1 MIKLSSLITGIKTSR
16 GSELFFF
23 IVITIL
29 FFLFWAIAIGGL
41 IFTLTQLPLKEIALK
56 INAYGSFVLAILTFS
71 LVVITA
77 FYAMIT
83 YRILL
88 HMTESR
94 SAEIKPLLW
103 IKIDEPEFKDGTD
116 YENNKRCFSLSNIHI
131 ANYGKGAAVSIRIEY
146 TIPYG
151 WNDEFKRVE
160 PICEIHNDSDSIP
173 VLLPPK
179 DSFQDTLNITTPCY
193 ELDKYKQQFLKI
205 KILYEDTERNLYK
218 MSQIYNLFI
227 LPLSKEK
234 LKYFLILNKEEL
246 VFIAFSNRRYIND
259 LDESVRSSKED
270 KNTIIYSRKSII

>member
-56 INAYGSFVLAILTFS
+56 LNTYGNFVLAVLTFS

-83 YRILL
+83 YRMLL
-88 HMTESR
+88 HMGESR
-94 SAEIKPLLW
+94 RAEIKPLLW
-103 IKIDEPEFKDGTD
+103 IKIDKPEFKDGAD
-116 YENNKRCFSLSNIHI
+116 YEGNSRYFSLSNIHI
-131 ANYGKGAAVSIRIEY
+131 ANYGKGAAVSIRIKY

-160 PICEIHNDSDSIP
+160 PICETHDDSDNIP
-173 VLLPPK
+173 VLLPPN
-179 DSFQDTLNITTPCY
+179 DSFQDTLNILIPCY

-227 LPLSKEK
+227 FPLSNEK
-234 LKYFLILNKEEL
+234 LGYFLTLNKEEL
-246 VFIAFSNRRYIND
+246 VFIAFSDRRYVND
-259 LDESVRSSKED
+259 LDESVMPAKED
-270 KNTIIYSRKSII
+270 KSTIIYSRKSII